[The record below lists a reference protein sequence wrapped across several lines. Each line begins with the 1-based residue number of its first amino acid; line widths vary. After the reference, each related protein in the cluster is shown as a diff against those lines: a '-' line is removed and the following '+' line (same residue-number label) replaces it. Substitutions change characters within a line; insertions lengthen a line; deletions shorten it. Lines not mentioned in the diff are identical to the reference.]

1 MRADGSRA
9 KPLGTGHGRLL
20 TGVAWALLLL
30 GLWVWGRDLTDEV
43 AAQLPTTGDVAAV
56 GRPPGAP
63 AHAHAPVAASRTV
76 RPTRLTI
83 DALGVQAGVVPRGLA
98 TNGAVTPPPR
108 TAPDVVGW
116 YAGGPPPGEQGAA
129 VLVGRVATSSDGA
142 VFDGLSSIRP
152 GNVVTVQRSDGSTA
166 QFTVED
172 VKLYDRAHFDAG
184 RAYGA
189 HERGRSELRLIA
201 TGGTT
206 DPATGDSTVNVVVS
220 AHLTGFEPA
229 GPVAG

>member
-9 KPLGTGHGRLL
+9 KRLGTGHGQLL

-43 AAQLPTTGDVAAV
+43 AGRLPTTGDVAAV

-63 AHAHAPVAASRTV
+63 AHAHAPVAASSTV
-76 RPTRLTI
+76 RPTHLTI
-83 DALGVQAGVVPRGLA
+83 GALGVGADVIARGLA
-98 TNGAVTPPPR
+98 TNGAVTPPPP

-116 YAGGPPPGEQGAA
+116 YAGGPPPGEKGAA
-129 VLVGRVATSSDGA
+129 VLLGRVAAPSDRA
-142 VFDGLSSIRP
+142 VFNGLSSIRP
-152 GNVVTVQRSDGSTA
+152 GNLVEVQRSDGSTA

-172 VKLYDRAHFDAG
+172 VKLYDRTHFDAR

-189 HERGRSELRLIA
+189 HEPGRSELRLIA

-206 DPATGDSTVNVVVS
+206 DPATGDSPTNVVVS

-229 GPVAG
+229 RPVAG